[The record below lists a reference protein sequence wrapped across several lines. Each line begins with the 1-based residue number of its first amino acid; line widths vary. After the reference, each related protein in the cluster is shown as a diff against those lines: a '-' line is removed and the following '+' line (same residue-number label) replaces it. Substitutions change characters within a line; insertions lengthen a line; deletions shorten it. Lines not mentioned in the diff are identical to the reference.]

1 MVLTARFSLSLL
13 RPAFGP
19 SVLRPPSASPSPSA
33 PGTALQPQESVGT
46 GPGPDATLP
55 LPGLLFGAPALLGL
69 VLVLFLV
76 ALVIWRWWRQ
86 RRMASPDTPDGV
98 QEGENH
104 VWGSTTAAGG
114 GGYNP
119 YY

>member
-1 MVLTARFSLSLL
+1 M
-13 RPAFGP
+13 
-19 SVLRPPSASPSPSA
+19 
-33 PGTALQPQESVGT
+33 GT

-69 VLVLFLV
+69 VLVLVLV
-76 ALVIWRWWRQ
+76 TLVIWRWQRQ

-104 VWGSTTAAGG
+104 VWGSAMVAGVGDTTPIIGDVRNQTQDCGG
-114 GGYNP
+114 GVGP
-119 YY
+119 EESALRLSGT